1 MTPKTP
7 EETVAALEARLA
19 SLKEETASKQARLRE
34 VEQERAREIKLRLR
48 RARYKVA
55 SRERKRRTRRLI
67 LIGSYVESKTSDD
80 PEAWARLLQG
90 LDGFLARPRDRE
102 LFDLEPLPEDDE

>member
-19 SLKEETASKQARLRE
+19 SLKDETATKKARLRE
-34 VEQERAREIKLRLR
+34 IEQERAREIKLRLR
-48 RARYKVA
+48 RARYRVA
-55 SRERKRRTRRLI
+55 TRERKRRTRRLI
-67 LIGSYVESKTSDD
+67 LIGSYVESKTADD
-80 PEAWARLLQG
+80 PKASARLLHG
-90 LDGFLARPRDRE
+90 LDGFLTRPRDRQ